1 MFHFKSV
8 NLQSKINIDMNRVKL
23 IFKSISEIVGTT
35 DIGLLVL
42 VYEQEERQI
51 VVTCDKQMIYQLQ
64 LRMQK
69 KMATTNLLPEVLMCQ
84 LKASADEK
92 QFEIMIVDLVDG
104 QYHALLP
111 A

>member
-1 MFHFKSV
+1 
-8 NLQSKINIDMNRVKL
+8 
-23 IFKSISEIVGTT
+23 
-35 DIGLLVL
+35 
-42 VYEQEERQI
+42 
-51 VVTCDKQMIYQLQ
+51 MIYQLQ

-104 QYHALLP
+104 QYMP
-111 A
+111 Y